1 MGSAKNM
8 VISAV
13 VVALACLA
21 WWAFVP
27 RQEKVTRPVADVGGI
42 AREIGI
48 QQHWDP
54 AVADGLPAGWSPVN
68 VRLRTQSGVPPTW
81 QAGYDAPGDGYA
93 AVLQTKD
100 GNAGWVKAQTGSGAD
115 KGTVAIAG
123 GQWTKIERSDGE
135 QRSLVRAAPLG
146 GLTTVVT
153 GTGDWTQLQGF
164 AATVKPFSA
173 SALATPRSSASS
185 GSSASA
191 PASAG

>member
-1 MGSAKNM
+1 MGSTKNM

-48 QQHWDP
+48 SQRWDP
-54 AVADGLPAGWSPVN
+54 AVADGLPKGWTPVN
-68 VRLRTQSGVPPTW
+68 VRLRTAAGATPTW
-81 QAGYDAPGDGYA
+81 QAGYDGPGDGYA
-93 AVLQTKD
+93 AVLQTKG
-100 GNAGWVKAQTGSGAD
+100 GNDAWVSAQTGSGTG

-123 GQWTKIERSDGE
+123 GQWKKVERSDGE
-135 QRSLVRAAPLG
+135 QRSLVRTTPLG

-153 GTGDWTQLQGF
+153 GTGDWTQLQDF
-164 AATVKPFSA
+164 AARVKPLSA
-173 SALATPRSSASS
+173 SALATP
-185 GSSASA
+185 GSSA
-191 PASAG
+191 G